1 MAQLYPFFLSSHYWL
16 SRIGLAAAVGM
27 FAIGF
32 VMGVVRKQDVTPWYR
47 WGVYLNFAAIVL
59 QILLGVA
66 MYVIGGRPY
75 DEVHLIYGLGAL
87 LCLPFFIY
95 VERTAARRPALG
107 SYIWGFAVL
116 AGIFIRAIMTG
127 AA

>member
-1 MAQLYPFFLSSHYWL
+1 MTQFYPLFLSSHYWL
-16 SRIGLAAAVGM
+16 SRIGLAAAVSM
-27 FAIGF
+27 FIVGF
-32 VMGVVRKQDVTPWYR
+32 VMGVLRKRDVTPWYR
-47 WGVYLNFAAIVL
+47 WGVYLNFGAVVIQIVL
-59 QILLGVA
+59 GGA
-66 MYVIGGRPY
+66 MYAIGGRPY
-75 DEVHLIYGLGAL
+75 DEVHLIYGLGAF

-95 VERTAARRPALG
+95 VEQTAKRRPALG